1 MLCSKI
7 QLYNYFLKFL
17 LKPNFDLNS
26 FERFAS
32 LSQKTLSTSLLK
44 KFQKSEKYHFQTL
57 RKIVFHLK
65 VASKPISKKLPM
77 TKFGFEQFSTLCLGF
92 PESSF
97 NFVIQKFAQKLKN
110 TIRYRTFFLTS
121 RQLQNDFLKWFI

>member
-44 KFQKSEKYHFQTL
+44 KFQKSEKYHFQKL

-77 TKFGFEQFSTLCLGF
+77 TKFGFE
-92 PESSF
+92 
-97 NFVIQKFAQKLKN
+97 
-110 TIRYRTFFLTS
+110 
-121 RQLQNDFLKWFI
+121 